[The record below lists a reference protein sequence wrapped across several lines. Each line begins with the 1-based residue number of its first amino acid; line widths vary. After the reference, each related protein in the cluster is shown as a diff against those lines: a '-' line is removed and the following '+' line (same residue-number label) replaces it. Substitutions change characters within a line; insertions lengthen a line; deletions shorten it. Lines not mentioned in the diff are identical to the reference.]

1 MGKKDGDHRSVI
13 NLKSFIDVSP
23 IFISKRDV
31 FTVKAINIG
40 QALDVQTG
48 IEESILQCFTKS
60 KLQKIHIFVKGENL
74 SVPLPM
80 LWTGFN
86 TAVVYKITKN
96 VSFPLRKISIRVTM
110 IDISILSYMIQASYV
125 RQDTELRQKSSHI
138 PT

>member
-1 MGKKDGDHRSVI
+1 M
-13 NLKSFIDVSP
+13 
-23 IFISKRDV
+23 
-31 FTVKAINIG
+31 
-40 QALDVQTG
+40 
-48 IEESILQCFTKS
+48 
-60 KLQKIHIFVKGENL
+60 KGENL

-110 IDISILSYMIQASYV
+110 IDISILSYMIQATYMS
-125 RQDTELRQKSSHI
+125 QDTELRQKLSHI